1 MSTLMI
7 ELELPEEIVE
17 YLGTQEIDKS
27 IKELVVL
34 NLLREHK
41 ISQGK
46 AKEILGISKSELIEL
61 MRLHSIPAIDLSGE
75 ELIESLRDQE
85 KYYRLRCRSRGSRG
99 ENNRIFPLYFA

>member
-1 MSTLMI
+1 MSTLKI

-17 YLGTQEIDKS
+17 YLGTQELDKS
-27 IKELVVL
+27 IKELIIL

-61 MRLHSIPAIDLSGE
+61 MMLHSIPAIDLSSE
-75 ELIESLRDQE
+75 ELKKEL
-85 KYYRLRCRSRGSRG
+85 KRS
-99 ENNRIFPLYFA
+99 EEILQA

>member
-1 MSTLMI
+1 MSTLKI

-17 YLGTQEIDKS
+17 YLGTQELDKS
-27 IKELVVL
+27 IKELIVL

-61 MRLHSIPAIDLSGE
+61 MMLHSIPAIDLSTE
-75 ELIESLRDQE
+75 ELKEEL
-85 KYYRLRCRSRGSRG
+85 KRS
-99 ENNRIFPLYFA
+99 EEILQA